1 MGIRKKV
8 LISIDVVSLSLT
20 VIFYFLFKNVILNN
34 FDTIE
39 ELFVHDNIFRI
50 RAIIEDK
57 SKSLDIIAHDWA
69 SWDDT
74 YDFIQ
79 DLNKEYEETNIVED
93 TFLSSAKIDYLLY
106 FDTEG
111 KLVHGTFYDPEQKA
125 LIPVP
130 ANLLS
135 QLAGNKQ
142 LFHHPTNDS
151 HFTGLIMISDDVLLI
166 SARPILKSDGE
177 GPNRGTLI
185 MMRILGEARTQTI
198 KDITKMDFS
207 VHIINTPLPHT
218 DSFEIIDTILRN
230 PDNFIIK
237 PLDNDSIAGYGIMK
251 DIFGQP
257 LLLLRL
263 TLPRTIHI
271 QGHRTLTYLLWTTII
286 TSLTFSI
293 VVFIILD
300 RLVINRLAVLNND
313 VLKISKSAHPSS
325 RVQVSGSDEFAS
337 LSTSINT
344 MLDAIDKNQLEQ
356 KEKEVRLRTI
366 AEFTRSGLFITQGPK
381 LIYVNSV
388 MELITGY
395 TSEELFSMNWR
406 DIFHPDYRGYLRS
419 KIMETQKVGS
429 PPEQYEV
436 MIIKKTGK
444 EGWLDLRIKHV
455 TFQGNPANFGVC
467 TNL

>member
-8 LISIDVVSLSLT
+8 LISIGVVSLSLT

-74 YDFIQ
+74 FDFIQ

-263 TLPRTIHI
+263 TLPRTIYI

-406 DIFHPDYRGYLRS
+406 DIFHPDYRGYLLLLCH
-419 KIMETQKVGS
+419 I
-429 PPEQYEV
+429 
-436 MIIKKTGK
+436 
-444 EGWLDLRIKHV
+444 V
-455 TFQGNPANFGVC
+455 T
-467 TNL
+467 

>member
-74 YDFIQ
+74 FDFIQ

-263 TLPRTIHI
+263 TLPRTIYI